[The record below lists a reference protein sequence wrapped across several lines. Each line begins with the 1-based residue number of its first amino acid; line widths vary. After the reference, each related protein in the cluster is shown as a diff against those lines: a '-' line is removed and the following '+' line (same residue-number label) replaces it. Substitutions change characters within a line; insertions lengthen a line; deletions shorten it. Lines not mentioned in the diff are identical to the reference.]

1 MIRFAKSDIL
11 VRFAALSLL
20 VVGLIGVLAALI
32 GDSYIGKDIRGGSAA
47 AVAQSIAPQIEARL
61 ADLDLREPLSGPAL
75 EEFDSFISLAVLSDE
90 TTAIRIRNSEGTILY
105 SSRAGEIGQ
114 VGTPGAELEA
124 ALQGRTASTVAN
136 ATTDTGAAGDAGQ
149 IFRVFAP
156 LTPVAGGPVVAGLE
170 IEQSYDSIAARI
182 ASSRRTFH
190 VTLGFG
196 LVALYLLLQF
206 MAWSAT
212 RAVLR
217 AYGRISY
224 FYRTGQEL
232 RASLDIGEVLT
243 QAARHATVL
252 GRGQLGLVALRHE
265 SDDSFI
271 VRATYD
277 RKQETASQ
285 QYRKVDEW
293 FLHRVMASD
302 DSLVT
307 TQAAKPYRDLFGRE
321 SGDGTV
327 GLLGV
332 PLGPRDRRSGVILV
346 ARFDPPH
353 VFRSKEIGLVDELA
367 EHAAVAI
374 DQADLLTRLRTYAT
388 ELELNYDSTLKALM
402 AAMDEKNAAT
412 EGHSERVA
420 QLTLAIAR
428 EMGIPDERLSDIE
441 RGALLHDVGK
451 VGVPNNVLHK
461 RQTLTQKE
469 WQAMQRHPLL
479 AGLLM
484 SKVGLLEGALPILLY
499 HHERFDGQGYP
510 FGLAGDKI
518 PLEARIFA
526 VVDAYDAI
534 TSDRPYREALS
545 HREALEEIVENA
557 GAQFDPAVIEAFKT
571 VLERMP
577 ELRNDTKEVA

>member
-11 VRFAALSLL
+11 VRFAMLSLL
-20 VVGLIGVLAALI
+20 VVGLSGFLAALV
-32 GDSYIGKDIRGGSAA
+32 GDSYIGNDIRGGSAE
-47 AVAQSIAPQIEARL
+47 AVVRSIAPQVEARL
-61 ADLDLREPLSGPAL
+61 AGLDLGEPLSGTAL
-75 EEFDSFISLAVLSDE
+75 AELDSFVTQSLLSEE
-90 TTAIRIRNSEGTILY
+90 TTAVRIRNSEGAVLY
-105 SSRAGEIGQ
+105 SSRASEIGQ
-114 VGTPGAELEA
+114 VGVPGAELEA
-124 ALQGRTASTVAN
+124 ALQGKTASTVAS
-136 ATTDTGAAGDAGQ
+136 AVTDSGVAGDSGQ

-156 LTPVAGGPVVAGLE
+156 LTLVEGGPVVAGLE
-170 IEQSYDSIAARI
+170 VEQGYDSIAARI
-182 ASSRRTFH
+182 ASACRTFH
-190 VTLGFG
+190 ITLGFG
-196 LVALYLLLQF
+196 LFALYLLLQGV
-206 MAWSAT
+206 AWVAT

-217 AYGRISY
+217 AYGRLSY
-224 FYRTGQEL
+224 FYRTGQQL

-243 QAARHATVL
+243 QVARHATVL
-252 GRGQLGLVALRHE
+252 ARGQLGLVALWDG

-285 QYRKVDEW
+285 QYRKIDEW

-307 TQAAKPYRDLFGRE
+307 TQAAKPYLALFSHE
-321 SGDGTV
+321 SVSGTV

-332 PLGPRDRRSGVILV
+332 PLGPRDKRSGVILIG
-346 ARFDPPH
+346 RFGPPH

-367 EHAAVAI
+367 GHAATAI
-374 DQADLLTRLRTYAT
+374 DQANLLTKLRTYAT

-402 AAMDEKNAAT
+402 AALDEKNAAT

-428 EMGIPDERLSDIE
+428 EMGVPDERLNDIE

-451 VGVPNNVLHK
+451 VGVPDSVLHK
-461 RQTLTQKE
+461 PQTLTQKE

-479 AGLLM
+479 AGLLV

-534 TSDRPYREALS
+534 TCDRPYRKALS
-545 HREALEEIVENA
+545 HQEALEEIVENA
-557 GAQFDPAVIEAFKT
+557 GGQFDPSVIEAFKR

-577 ELRNDTKEVA
+577 ELRNETKEVA